1 MIEVRRYCQ
10 ADGFEPLTDWL
21 KHLPDR
27 QAKARLLARID
38 RLEAGNFG
46 DCKFLRDGISEL
58 RIDQSLSHQY
68 PHDALSP
75 EMSSARRP
83 VKAIVTLLPRRA
95 TRSIGFSGG
104 NPSGRGHF
112 RPFRCRPPLQYRHI
126 AAVVLLE
133 LNKNDLRRTRG
144 Y

>member
-1 MIEVRRYCQ
+1 MIDVRRYRQ

-21 KHLPDR
+21 KRLPDR

-38 RLEAGNFG
+38 RLETGNFG
-46 DCKFLRDGISEL
+46 DCKFLRDGVSEL
-58 RIDQSLSHQY
+58 RIDQSLFHQY
-68 PHDALSP
+68 PRDALSP
-75 EMSSARRP
+75 EKSRARRP

-95 TRSIGFSGG
+95 TLQSAFPGG
-104 NPSGRGHF
+104 NPPGRGHF

-133 LNKNDLRRTRG
+133 LDGNDLRRTRG